1 MTPPADYTAQQAQE
15 RLGLRGATF
24 WREIWKA
31 VGRKGPD
38 GKPLLTPI
46 RWGKRCFRFDA
57 AQIEQLRREKMI
69 VTPADL
75 ARAMDARRGS

>member
-1 MTPPADYTAQQAQE
+1 MTPPADYTAQQAQL

-31 VGRKGPD
+31 NGQKGGDGRPKV
-38 GKPLLTPI
+38 TPI

-57 AQIEQLRREKMI
+57 GQIERLRAEKMI
-69 VTPADL
+69 TCREDL
-75 ARAMDARRGS
+75 SRATDGRRTR